1 MAAEKLQIVVDA
13 TVKGKRD
20 VEGLNKE
27 LGGLDKSGG
36 KAGLSLGGLA
46 KTAGMVAGG
55 LYIAK
60 EAAQVAWKVIGEG
73 AELIAARDRFDN
85 LAASINTTGEAMMGT
100 LRQATKGMVS
110 DAELVASATDIISLG
125 LAGTEDDVARLAT
138 VISTLGLD
146 MNQVIMTFA
155 NNSVMRLDALG
166 LSVEGVKTKAAELE
180 AQGFQGDAFD
190 EAVLI
195 SLEEKMVL
203 LGDASAT
210 TAGHMAILKAE
221 ATDAKNAVKE
231 FLAELA
237 APTIK
242 AAAES
247 TETYRLQL
255 KATARE
261 IAEAAESP
269 AEMRREMEKMFGPD
283 IFKNAEEMGLAWVDL
298 GNGASFWIDELE
310 RAATKTDD
318 YSRSLDELRRMSQEY
333 STVAGTSAT
342 ATQDYVYSLEELA
355 QMGRAAMPEAM
366 ENMAEA
372 EAAAAAETLR
382 LKEAHDAAKLA
393 AEEHAA
399 MTGDLFV
406 SQLERGTE
414 ETFNLMESLF
424 EQTDAAGASAETLG
438 LLAIATGQYTEEQV
452 KAALQAAVLEEQIGI
467 LAEQVA
473 SGKITI
479 EEATAQ
485 IGLMQEG
492 LGGVASSAYTAHIRL
507 RELDTDLK
515 ELDGRSAQINVSA
528 PGLESLVAQ
537 MEALKSGLGSGG
549 GAKESS
555 SGKGGASST
564 NSGAKAIGGPVS
576 AGNTYLVG
584 ELGPE
589 MFVPAQSGQIIP
601 NNQMGNNTTFNV
613 AFYGGQ
619 DRLGQQSSLNSLKAM
634 FGGI

>member
-1 MAAEKLQIVVDA
+1 MAREVLGIVIDA

-20 VEGLNKE
+20 VEGLNRE
-27 LGGLDKSGG
+27 LGGLDRSGG
-36 KAGLSLGGLA
+36 KADLSLGGLA

-60 EAAQVAWKVIGEG
+60 EAAQVAWKAIGEG

-125 LAGTEDDVARLAT
+125 LADTEGDVARLAT

-146 MNQVIMTFA
+146 MQQVIMTFA
-155 NNSVMRLDALG
+155 NNSTMRLDALG
-166 LSVEGVKTKAAELE
+166 LSVEGVTEKAKELE
-180 AQGFQGDAFD
+180 ANGFQGDAFD

-195 SLEEKMVL
+195 SLEEKMTL

-221 ATDAKNAVKE
+221 ATDAKDAVKQ
-231 FLAELA
+231 FFAELA

-255 KATARE
+255 KATARA

-269 AEMRREMEKMFGPD
+269 AEMRREMENMFGPD
-283 IFKNAEEMGLAWVDL
+283 IFKNADEMGLAFVDL

-333 STVAGTSAT
+333 ETVAGTSAT
-342 ATQDYVYSLEELA
+342 KTQDYVYSLEELA

-366 ENMAEA
+366 ENMADA
-372 EAAAAAETLR
+372 EAAATEETLR
-382 LKEAHDAAKLA
+382 LKEAHDAAREA
-393 AEEHAA
+393 AEEYAA

-406 SQLERGTE
+406 GQLQRGTE

-424 EQTDAAGASAETLG
+424 QQTDAAGASAETLG

-452 KAALQAAVLEEQIGI
+452 KAALEAAVLEEQIGV

-473 SGKITI
+473 SGKMTI
-479 EEATAQ
+479 EEATTQ
-485 IGLMQEG
+485 IGLMKDGLYNVSGAAIAAEG
-492 LGGVASSAYTAHIRL
+492 SLKALEERASA
-507 RELDTDLK
+507 
-515 ELDGRSAQINVSA
+515 LDGRSINIGVKISQTGEL
-528 PGLESLVAQ
+528 P
-537 MEALKSGLGSGG
+537 SGLGGGGGG

-576 AGNTYLVG
+576 AGNSYLVG
-584 ELGPE
+584 EQGPE
-589 MFVPAQSGQIIP
+589 VITMGGNGTVIP
-601 NNQMGNNTTFNV
+601 NNQLGGNNITINV
-613 AFYGGQ
+613 NGGGNGRMIGAQ
-619 DRLGQQSSLNSLKAM
+619 VASAVTNALGRLN
-634 FGGI
+634 

>member
-1 MAAEKLQIVVDA
+1 MATEKLGIVIDA

-20 VEGLNKE
+20 VEGLNRE
-27 LGGLDKSGG
+27 LGGLDKAAP

-60 EAAQVAWKVIGEG
+60 EAAQVAWKAIGEG

-125 LAGTEDDVARLAT
+125 LAKSEDDVARLAT

-155 NNSVMRLDALG
+155 NNSTMRLDALG
-166 LSVEGVKTKAAELE
+166 LSVEGVTDKAAELE

-195 SLEEKMVL
+195 SLEEKMTL
-203 LGDASAT
+203 LGDASET

-231 FLAELA
+231 FFAELA

-242 AAAES
+242 KAAEA

-261 IAEAAESP
+261 IAEAADSP

-310 RAATKTDD
+310 QAATKTDD

-333 STVAGTSAT
+333 EAVAGSSAT

-355 QMGRAAMPEAM
+355 QMGRAAMPDAM

-372 EAAAAAETLR
+372 EASAAEETRR
-382 LKEAHDAAKLA
+382 LKEAHDAAREA

-406 SQLERGTE
+406 GQLERGTE

-424 EQTDAAGASAETLG
+424 QQTDAAGASAETLG

-452 KAALQAAVLEEQIGI
+452 KAALEAAVLEEHIGL
-467 LAEQVA
+467 LAEQVT
-473 SGKITI
+473 SGKMTI
-479 EEATAQ
+479 EEATEQ
-485 IGLMQEG
+485 IGLMQDG
-492 LGGVASSAYTAHIRL
+492 LYNAASEAENL
-507 RELDTDLK
+507 RIKLRALDEDAK
-515 ELDGRSAQINVSA
+515 KLDGRSISINVEA
-528 PGLESLVAQ
+528 RGLDA
-537 MEALKSGLGSGG
+537 ALAGLASIGG
-549 GAKESS
+549 GS
-555 SGKGGASST
+555 SGNKDDGKLTST
-564 NSGAKAIGGPVS
+564 NADGLRASGGPVS
-576 AGNTYLVG
+576 AGNAYLVG
-584 ELGPE
+584 EQGPE
-589 MFVPAQSGQIIP
+589 VVVMGGNGTVIP
-601 NNQMGNNTTFNV
+601 NHELGGHTINITVNGGGGN
-613 AFYGGQ
+613 G
-619 DRLGQQSSLNSLKAM
+619 RRIGQQVAAEVNNALGRLN
-634 FGGI
+634 